1 MRTINIKTFLIILVL
16 LINILLISIIH
27 RKTNDCDSL
36 NDKLGQAQILN
47 LQLKENINSSFR
59 NQGYK
64 VKNLEISCNIDNSSI
79 KSLSES
85 ISQPCLIIYIP
96 YSEDICM
103 SCIHFAITKVKSH
116 FFNFSTNSNICIITS
131 RYNPKI
137 KSRIYQK
144 EIYHLTKENEGFDI
158 PADKVFLP
166 HYFIMDSEFVITSF
180 FTPNSSYPDLTDNY
194 LKSVK
199 KILHNYEL

>member
-1 MRTINIKTFLIILVL
+1 MHTINTKTVIIILVL
-16 LINILLISIIH
+16 LINIFLISVIH
-27 RKTNDCDSL
+27 RKTRVCDSL
-36 NDKLGQAQILN
+36 NDKLGQALILN
-47 LQLKENINSSFR
+47 LQLKENINSSYC
-59 NQGYK
+59 NQGFK
-64 VKNLEISCNIDNSSI
+64 VENLKISCSIDNSSI
-79 KSLSES
+79 KPLSES

-116 FFNFSTNSNICIITS
+116 FSNFSTNSNICIITS

-144 EIYHLTKENEGFDI
+144 EIYHLTKENGGFDI
-158 PADKVFLP
+158 PADNMFLP
-166 HYFIMDSEFVITSF
+166 HYFIVDSKLVITSF
-180 FTPNSSYPDLTDNY
+180 FTPNSSYPDLTDDY

-199 KILHNYEL
+199 KILNNYD